1 VAGADLDR
9 GSGGANLVINVGARA
24 IGDGIGGIDF
34 ESDESQSLLD
44 DSRRFHGKSDESM
57 GFTRI
62 WNDEAHSIR
71 VQFSNVGHEISIIP
85 KRLDL
90 VKTSGTRYSHNL

>member
-1 VAGADLDR
+1 
-9 GSGGANLVINVGARA
+9 
-24 IGDGIGGIDF
+24 
-34 ESDESQSLLD
+34 
-44 DSRRFHGKSDESM
+44 M

-62 WNDEAHSIR
+62 WNGEAHSIR